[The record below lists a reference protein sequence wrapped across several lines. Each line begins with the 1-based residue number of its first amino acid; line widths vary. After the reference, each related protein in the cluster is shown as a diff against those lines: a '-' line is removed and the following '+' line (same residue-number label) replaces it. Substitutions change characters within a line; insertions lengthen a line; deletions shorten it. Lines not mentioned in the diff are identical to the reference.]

1 MAEVLQPVLSKAR
14 ATVLFLEVLQRV
26 LFFPFTSACQARAV
40 VLQHAYSVTRNA
52 SVLDFD
58 ERKLETVDPL
68 IVDIISARRPKE
80 VGKQPPTTPPRDR
93 EQHKITLYDR

>member
-58 ERKLETVDPL
+58 ERKLEHQERNKAKGYYANDEL
-68 IVDIISARRPKE
+68 
-80 VGKQPPTTPPRDR
+80 R
-93 EQHKITLYDR
+93 ERAT